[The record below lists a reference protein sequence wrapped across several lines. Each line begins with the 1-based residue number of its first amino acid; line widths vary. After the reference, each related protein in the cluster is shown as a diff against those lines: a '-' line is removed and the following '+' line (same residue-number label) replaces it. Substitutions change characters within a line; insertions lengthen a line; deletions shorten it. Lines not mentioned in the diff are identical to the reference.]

1 MKQIEKQRILQKMK
15 KSEELIMKGQSDL
28 SSLSKFVQPF
38 FEEEI
43 TVVWST
49 DGSVITDKSGEL
61 GSFEDFLNRL

>member
-49 DGSVITDKSGEL
+49 DGAVITDKSGEL